1 MALITLLPRFSLL
14 IKDPLTKEV
23 PQFSSNLQRKSKGH
37 LSTIISSSSSFT
49 CKWKR
54 ALLLRARVTTS
65 LATSKVETSSTSTSR
80 RLSTK
85 RLVARQMLQI
95 ARTTQLKKVKGT
107 VVAVSEASINV
118 TSSLSIAKTVV
129 DLTRPCILLIRSAN
143 TQMRKRLVVKSTNMT
158 STRKALRETIDS
170 TKTSRSPARSMVTT
184 CTANSTM
191 EAMMTT
197 ITIHQ
202 SH

>member
-1 MALITLLPRFSLL
+1 M
-14 IKDPLTKEV
+14 
-23 PQFSSNLQRKSKGH
+23 PQYISNLQRKSKGH

-49 CKWKR
+49 CRWKR
-54 ALLLRARVTTS
+54 ALQLRARVTTS

-85 RLVARQMLQI
+85 RLVALQMQQI
-95 ARTTQLKKVKGT
+95 AKTTQSKKARGT

-129 DLTRPCILLIRSAN
+129 DLTRPCIHLIRSAN
-143 TQMRKRLVVKSTNMT
+143 TQMRRRLVVKSTNMT
-158 STRKALRETIDS
+158 STRKALRETTDN
-170 TKTSRSPARSMVTT
+170 TKTSRSPAQSMVTT

-202 SH
+202 SS